1 LRKEPQIN
9 SLQNKNKAICELNG
23 WLFSLYKG
31 NIQLFMKHVLSLV
44 LLAFSILQHA
54 FAQKSNTIYTA
65 DEVTEGAGAEVRR
78 LFPGSSFKH
87 LDPFILLD
95 DFSVQ
100 PPAGFPAHQH
110 RGFEAITYMIEG
122 GFIHKDNIGNNDTI
136 FAGDA
141 QRFTAGNGLIHSEMP
156 GTNAINRGLQ
166 LWLNIP
172 LAAKKLP
179 PSYQLV
185 NSNSIK
191 IDSTKNIITRTI
203 AGPES
208 ALHTNCGCDLTYLDI
223 SLKNDSLFFSP
234 LAGYSTYIYLLSGT
248 IKINDATLQEGQ
260 FYLLENTYKN
270 KIESSAD
277 ARFVYLSAKP
287 LNQPIKQ
294 RGPFVD

>member
-1 LRKEPQIN
+1 M
-9 SLQNKNKAICELNG
+9 
-23 WLFSLYKG
+23 
-31 NIQLFMKHVLSLV
+31 FMKHVLLIIV
-44 LLAFSILQHA
+44 LLFGSMVHA
-54 FAQKSNTIYTA
+54 FAQKSNTTYTA
-65 DEVTEGAGAEVRR
+65 DEVSEGTGAEVRR
-78 LFPGSSFKH
+78 LFPASSFKH
-87 LDPFILLD
+87 FDPFILLD

-110 RGFEAITYMIEG
+110 KGFEAITYMVEG

-141 QRFTAGNGLIHSEMP
+141 QRFTAGKGLIHSEMP
-156 GTNAINRGLQ
+156 GTKAINRGLQ

-172 LAAKKLP
+172 LSTKQLA
-179 PSYQLV
+179 PSYQLID
-185 NSNSIK
+185 SDSIK
-191 IDSTKNIITRTI
+191 IDIKKNSTVRTI
-203 AGPES
+203 AGPGS
-208 ALHTNCGCDLTYLDI
+208 SLHTNCGCDLTYLDI

-234 LAGYSTYIYLLSGT
+234 STEYSTFIYVLSGLV
-248 IKINDATLQEGQ
+248 KINNTAIQEGQ
-260 FYLLENTYKN
+260 FYILENTYKN